1 MSDVELKYYLERLIA
16 EHDRRYEQ
24 RFTASEQAVLKAERA
39 MKERLDSMN
48 EFREALK
55 DQANRMAT
63 RDELERVDEVVQGLQ
78 RAKANLDG
86 RLMVMSGVIS
96 LGVSLF
102 ILLLSQ
108 WLR

>member
-16 EHDRRYEQ
+16 ESDRRYEQ
-24 RFTASEQAVLKAERA
+24 RFAASEQAVLKAERA
-39 MKERLDSMN
+39 MAARLDSMN

-63 RDELERVDEVVQGLQ
+63 RDELERIEEAVHLLE

-86 RLMVMSGVIS
+86 RFLVMGGIIS
-96 LGVSLF
+96 AGISLF
-102 ILLLSQ
+102 IALLSR
-108 WLR
+108 WLS